1 MCYCRFMHIVPTIKK
16 KSKKLNSNHL
26 VFHQHLQ
33 TLMVFF
39 LQIIN
44 LKQTV
49 FI

>member
-1 MCYCRFMHIVPTIKK
+1 MYIIVTIKK
-16 KSKKLNSNHL
+16 NSNKLNLNHL

-33 TLMVFF
+33 TFMVFF

>member
-1 MCYCRFMHIVPTIKK
+1 MYIIVTIKK
-16 KSKKLNSNHL
+16 NSNKLNNLNHL

-33 TLMVFF
+33 TFMVFF